1 MHVPHGRANAI
12 LLPWVLEYN
21 AADQRAK
28 KKYGTL
34 AWRLGLSTK
43 NAENGAQVL
52 QAAVR
57 MLSEA
62 IKIPASFREAGVKET
77 DFHDN
82 LDRMT
87 KAALRDNCTKT
98 NPLQPLTEDLR
109 NLYKKSYTGG
119 K

>member
-1 MHVPHGRANAI
+1 MLGYI
-12 LLPWVLEYN
+12 
-21 AADQRAK
+21 AADQRARER
-28 KKYGTL
+28 YGNL

-43 NAENGAQVL
+43 NAENGAEVL

-62 IKIPASFREAGVKET
+62 IKIPASFREAGVNET
-77 DFHDN
+77 DFYDN

-87 KAALRDNCTKT
+87 MAASGDNCTRT
-98 NPLQPLTEDLR
+98 NPIKPSAEDLR
-109 NLYKKSYTGG
+109 DLYKKSYTGG